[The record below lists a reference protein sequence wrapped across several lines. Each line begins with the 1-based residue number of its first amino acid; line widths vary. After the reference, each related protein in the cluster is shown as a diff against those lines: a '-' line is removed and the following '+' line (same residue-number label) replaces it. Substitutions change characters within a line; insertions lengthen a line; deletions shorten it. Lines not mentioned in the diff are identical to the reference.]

1 MLTASAPL
9 LRRSVLLGAVAAA
22 VLSILVFA
30 GPQGAAAQETS
41 RSVDRILAS
50 VDGDPIFA
58 SEVDRAI
65 GLGLDQRNAGEDDRA
80 LRRRVLDGLIEQR
93 LRMHEVDRFGFD
105 EVPDAEVE
113 RALDGVRREV
123 GSDDAALRRRLAE
136 VDFDEASLKRLLR
149 NQLLVLAY
157 VEERVGPRVFVALDD
172 IRAYYEATLV
182 PEMRRQGQ
190 EAPPLDEVRERIRQ
204 VLREQRL
211 TEEIG
216 RWTEELKAQAQIEDN
231 FERAEREAGGLPPLR
246 LEVRRKAS
254 S

>member
-1 MLTASAPL
+1 LSAPTL
-9 LRRSVLLGAVAAA
+9 C
-22 VLSILVFA
+22 
-30 GPQGAAAQETS
+30 AQEAS

-58 SEVDRAI
+58 TEVDRAI
-65 GLGLDQRNAGEDDRA
+65 GLGLDQRRAGEDDRA

-113 RALDGVRREV
+113 RALDAVRREM
-123 GSDDAALRRRLAE
+123 GDTGDGAALRRRLAE

-172 IRAYYEATLV
+172 IRAYYDTTLA

-190 EAPPLDEVRERIRQ
+190 ETPPLDDVRERIRQ

-216 RWTEELKAQAQIEDN
+216 RWTAELKAQAQIEDN
-231 FERAEREAGGLPPLR
+231 LDRAEREAGLPPVR
-246 LEVRRKAS
+246 LEVRRKPAG
-254 S
+254 